1 MSQNLPLFCGAKVRL
16 FSLPTIVFNQNF
28 SNISYLSVNQY
39 EIFYHDGSLLF
50 LSLQHTNKTDM
61 ASKKILGIGSA
72 LVDILTQVPDEKI
85 MNELGLRKGSMT
97 YVPADDV
104 VKLGE
109 QLAQLYGSQRAS
121 GGSAANTMSGLA
133 RLGVEA
139 GFLSK
144 IGNDEVGEFFKKQMT
159 DTNVKPQLL
168 TTTTPSG
175 RVIAMVTP
183 DGERTFATCLGA
195 AAEMR
200 PDDIS
205 PELFDGWDI
214 LYVEGYLVAN
224 PNMLKKTIETAKA
237 KDLKIAIDLAS
248 YNVVE
253 ESRNFLL
260 DIIENYVD
268 IVFANEKEAFALTG
282 MEPEAALHF
291 LAERCDIAVVKVG
304 AKGAFVQHGELVV
317 TIPPMKAHVVD
328 TTGAGDMWAAGF
340 LAGLVKNEPLQ
351 KCGMMG
357 SIVAKNIIEVI
368 GAKMDEQRWND
379 IHEAIL
385 EL

>member
-1 MSQNLPLFCGAKVRL
+1 MA
-16 FSLPTIVFNQNF
+16 NQ
-28 SNISYLSVNQY
+28 
-39 EIFYHDGSLLF
+39 
-50 LSLQHTNKTDM
+50 
-61 ASKKILGIGSA
+61 KILGIGSA
-72 LVDILTQVPDEKI
+72 LVDILSQVPDERI
-85 MNELGLRKGSMT
+85 MNELGLPKGSMT
-97 YVPADDV
+97 YVKADDA
-104 VKLGE
+104 VKIGE
-109 QLAQLYGSQRAS
+109 RLAQRYGSQRAS

-144 IGNDEVGEFFKKQMT
+144 IGKDEVGEFFKMQMLET
-159 DTNVKPQLL
+159 HVKPQLL
-168 TTTTPSG
+168 TSDTPSG
-175 RVIAMVTP
+175 RAIAMVTP

-195 AAEMR
+195 AADMR
-200 PDDIS
+200 PEDIS

-224 PNMLKKTIETAKA
+224 PTLLKKAIETAKT
-237 KDLKIAIDLAS
+237 KGMKIAIDLAS

-253 ESRNFLL
+253 ESRDFLMDL
-260 DIIENYVD
+260 INQYVD

-282 MEPEAALHF
+282 MEPEDALHF

-304 AKGAFVQHGELVV
+304 AKGAYVQRGTEIVSV
-317 TIPPMKAHVVD
+317 PPLDANVID

-340 LAGLVKNEPLQ
+340 LAGLVNNEPLQ

-357 SIVAKNIIEVI
+357 AIVAKNIIEVV
-368 GAKMDEQRWND
+368 GAKMDDTRWET
-379 IHEAIL
+379 IHKAIA